1 MARAVASGIRA
12 DFALLALSVS
22 LSLAALA
29 LPAHLRDP
37 VTSILRRV
45 FIAPLVAMQSDAELA
60 RRAIVRHDVETD
72 ARDSVALRALEVPAL
87 EAENDRLRRAL
98 GLGRSLGWGFVPA
111 EALHSRALGEE
122 YTLTL
127 TRGSR
132 AGIRSFSPVVAPEGL
147 VGMVETVDPTMSLAI
162 TWSHPDFR
170 VSAMAADGSAFGIV
184 KAHLGTGPE
193 RYLLELS
200 GVQMSATLSPGTPIV
215 SSGVG
220 GVYPRGIPVGTVIGE
235 VKTSE
240 GWARTYLVQPA
251 VKPFDVSSILVLEP
265 KRVLAGMQSVWV
277 GEDSTHRAGAAADS
291 ATHKGGIIIPRDT
304 VPDLPADSADAD
316 TSGAGGAGAAGGAGG
331 GRGQP

>member
-12 DFALLALSVS
+12 DFGLLALSVS

-127 TRGSR
+127 TRGSQ

-184 KAHLGTGPE
+184 KAHLGSGPE

-200 GVQMSATLSPGTPIV
+200 GVQMSATLSPGTAIV

-265 KRVLAGMQSVWV
+265 KRVLAGMQSVWA
-277 GEDSTHRAGAAADS
+277 GEDSTHRAAAAADS
-291 ATHKGGIIIPRDT
+291 AARKGGGAIIIPRDT
-304 VPDLPADSADAD
+304 VPELQADSADAD
-316 TSGAGGAGAAGGAGG
+316 TT
-331 GRGQP
+331 

>member
-1 MARAVASGIRA
+1 MARAVAAGIRA

-37 VTSILRRV
+37 VTSTLRRV

-72 ARDSVALRALEVPAL
+72 ARDSIALRALEVPAL

-132 AGIRSFSPVVAPEGL
+132 AGIRTFSPVVAPEGL

-184 KAHLGTGPE
+184 KAHLGSGPE

-200 GVQMSATLSPGTPIV
+200 GVQMSATLSPGTEIV

-277 GEDSTHRAGAAADS
+277 GEDSAHRTMAPLGDS
-291 ATHKGGIIIPRDT
+291 AAHRGGIIIPRDT
-304 VPDLPADSADAD
+304 VPETPADSTDAAD
-316 TSGAGGAGAAGGAGG
+316 SGAGGAGGAGGG

>member
-1 MARAVASGIRA
+1 MARALASGTRA
-12 DFALLALSVS
+12 DIALLALSAT

-37 VTSILRRV
+37 VASTLRRV

-60 RRAIVRHDVETD
+60 RSAIIRHDVETD

-98 GLGRSLGWGFVPA
+98 GLGHSLGWGFVPA

-127 TRGSR
+127 TRGGR
-132 AGIRSFSPVVAPEGL
+132 AGIRSYSPVVAPEGL

-184 KAHLGTGPE
+184 KAHLGTGLE

-200 GVQMSATLSPGTPIV
+200 GVQMSATLAPGTRIV

-251 VKPFDVSSILVLEP
+251 VKPFDVSSVLVLEP
-265 KRVLAGMQSVWV
+265 KRVVAGMQSVWA
-277 GEDSTHRAGAAADS
+277 GEDSTHRGSAAADS
-291 ATHKGGIIIPRDT
+291 AAHR
-304 VPDLPADSADAD
+304 
-316 TSGAGGAGAAGGAGG
+316 GG
-331 GRGQP
+331 GRGGDPRHPAGHFAGSARHGQLRPARHGAGDPG

>member
-1 MARAVASGIRA
+1 MARAVASGTRA
-12 DFALLALSVS
+12 DIALLALSVT

-37 VTSILRRV
+37 VTSVLRRV

-60 RRAIVRHDVETD
+60 RSAIIRHDVETD

-98 GLGRSLGWGFVPA
+98 GLGHSLGWGFVPA

-127 TRGSR
+127 TRGGR

-147 VGMVETVDPTMSLAI
+147 VGMVETVDPAMSLAI

-170 VSAMAADGSAFGIV
+170 VSAMAADGSAFGIA
-184 KAHLGTGPE
+184 KAHLGSGPE

-200 GVQMSATLSPGTPIV
+200 GVQMSATLAPGTRIV

-251 VKPFDVSSILVLEP
+251 VKPFDVSSVLVLEP
-265 KRVLAGMQSVWV
+265 KRVVAGMQSVWA
-277 GEDSTHRAGAAADS
+277 GEDSTHRGSAAADS
-291 ATHKGGIIIPRDT
+291 AARRGGFIIPRDT
-304 VPDLPADSADAD
+304 VLEAPADTTDSAEA
-316 TSGAGGAGAAGGAGG
+316 GAGAGAGG
-331 GRGQP
+331 GGQP